1 MSLQQA
7 QDACRRTVRLAEQL
21 LAYSRVS
28 AAGFES
34 RAPVDLG
41 ATAESV
47 AEMMEPILKQ
57 RGQYVQLH
65 IQDRVMIPAVRF
77 KIEQLIQNLLANA
90 ASHGAASTG
99 IYLSV
104 RSTGDHAELTIRNE
118 GPTLPEAELTKVLIP
133 HYRVQ
138 GTKAEGN
145 GLGLAIVQEIV
156 SQHRGEI
163 RLENQSAPPGVRVVV
178 QLPSIRDRAPT
189 ENQPFL
195 N

>member
-57 RGQYVQLH
+57 RGQHMQLH

-99 IYLSV
+99 IHLNV
-104 RSTGDHAELTIRNE
+104 RSTGYQAELTIRNE
-118 GPTLPEAELTKVLIP
+118 GPTLPEADLTKVFIP

-138 GTKAEGN
+138 GTRSEGN
-145 GLGLAIVQEIV
+145 GLGLAIVREIV
-156 SQHRGEI
+156 SQHRGEVW
-163 RLENQSAPPGVRVVV
+163 LENLSAPPGVCVVV
-178 QLPSIRDRAPT
+178 QLP
-189 ENQPFL
+189 L